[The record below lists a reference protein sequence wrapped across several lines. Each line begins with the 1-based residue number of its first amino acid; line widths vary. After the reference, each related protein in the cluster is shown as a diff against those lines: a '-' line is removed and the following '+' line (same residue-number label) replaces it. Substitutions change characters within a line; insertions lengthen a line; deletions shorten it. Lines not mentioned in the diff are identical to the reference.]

1 MAISIKANRKVE
13 FNVGDRVQFYIVTRP
28 DNYAPGYGVQYG
40 VVAKCNKVT
49 MEIIGVDGVRYKE
62 NRSEVRP
69 YVDPFE
75 NVK

>member
-1 MAISIKANRKVE
+1 
-13 FNVGDRVQFYIVTRP
+13 
-28 DNYAPGYGVQYG
+28 
-40 VVAKCNKVT
+40 